1 MDSNLDLDTLREI
14 ERDLVRRHFS
24 EFVRSAWRHID
35 PAPLVWG
42 VHMDA
47 LCSVLQAI
55 AERRLQRIII
65 NVPPGYAKS
74 MVVAVLFPAWRWLR
88 KPSWSLLA
96 ASHSLQL
103 STRDAVK
110 TRALMESEWYKAM
123 VRGAWTMRDD
133 DNQKTFYK
141 NSAGGF
147 RLALSVGSGTTGY
160 RSECQIVDDALDA
173 KAAYSALKRE
183 EAVLWKT
190 ITMSTRF
197 NDMERAEE
205 IIIGQRLHEEDLP
218 GYLLKHEGRGK
229 WAHLNLPGEFEPDAR
244 AVVKDIHGKLIWE
257 DPRKEAGELLF
268 PAKFSAKVMKDL
280 KLALGPY
287 GYAGQIQQRPT
298 PADGGLLKRE
308 WFNTRWAAPGT
319 TPPTGMQCVPLPK
332 AFSEMTIVADC
343 AFKKT
348 DTSDKVA
355 IGVWGRQGT
364 SLFLL
369 DLRWERMTFTETLQA
384 FLDLKAKWPKAN
396 KVIIEDKANGTAIID
411 VLRSRIPGVVPVQP
425 DGGKEA
431 RIAASTP
438 KWAAGNVVLPL
449 QAPWVADF
457 IEEAVSFPRAPHD
470 DAIDMAAYAISA
482 MLQNSNLSWLEAINK
497 GL

>member
-173 KAAYSALKRE
+173 KAAYSALKR
-183 EAVLWKT
+183 K
-190 ITMSTRF
+190 
-197 NDMERAEE
+197 
-205 IIIGQRLHEEDLP
+205 RLCF
-218 GYLLKHEGRGK
+218 GK
-229 WAHLNLPGEFEPDAR
+229 QSP
-244 AVVKDIHGKLIWE
+244 
-257 DPRKEAGELLF
+257 
-268 PAKFSAKVMKDL
+268 
-280 KLALGPY
+280 
-287 GYAGQIQQRPT
+287 
-298 PADGGLLKRE
+298 
-308 WFNTRWAAPGT
+308 
-319 TPPTGMQCVPLPK
+319 
-332 AFSEMTIVADC
+332 
-343 AFKKT
+343 
-348 DTSDKVA
+348 
-355 IGVWGRQGT
+355 
-364 SLFLL
+364 
-369 DLRWERMTFTETLQA
+369 
-384 FLDLKAKWPKAN
+384 
-396 KVIIEDKANGTAIID
+396 
-411 VLRSRIPGVVPVQP
+411 
-425 DGGKEA
+425 
-431 RIAASTP
+431 
-438 KWAAGNVVLPL
+438 
-449 QAPWVADF
+449 
-457 IEEAVSFPRAPHD
+457 
-470 DAIDMAAYAISA
+470 
-482 MLQNSNLSWLEAINK
+482 
-497 GL
+497 